1 MFYNLFFGE
10 VLKVKISQFMAKNPV
25 SLKEDSTIK
34 QAAQVFIH
42 HSIDGAPVVDEQG
55 KIKGLFTK
63 KHLYRAFVNNIS
75 PDARVSTLMKT
86 SVVTIDP
93 DYSANKAWYKAQKE
107 HVGRFPVVDKDGTLV
122 GMMTRTNLVRA
133 FEHYMMEIINF
144 LNAILESA
152 HNGIYAIDRNGVIV
166 AYNKS
171 AERLIGLKSGEV
183 VGKNITDFSFDQD
196 IMEILKS
203 GQPQFGEK
211 IVLNGSLMLSNRTP
225 IINDEVVM
233 GAVAVIQDISEL
245 ESVSQ
250 ELNET
255 VELYEELHAIINS
268 SYDGIVVVDRHGK
281 VIQRNKAYKKTD
293 LDLDQ
298 VINEIS
304 EKAFTKDKPVTQ
316 VHHLSG
322 ERELLLTANP
332 VRGSSDRSITRL
344 VINCRDISELNNL
357 RRQVE
362 TTKELSEVYHQELEV
377 LRTKHLGDTIVCNSP
392 VMLNILDLAIRVAR
406 VDSTILLLGE
416 SGVGKD
422 VVTRLIH
429 KESKRAK
436 APFIR
441 INCGAIPENLLESE
455 LFGYDH
461 GAFTG
466 AKREGK
472 PGLLELAHNGT
483 LFLDEVAEL
492 PLPLQVKLLNVIQER
507 EVTRLGG
514 VKPISVDIRLIAA
527 TNKVLESLVEK
538 GLFRADLYY
547 RLNVVPITIP
557 PLRERSSDIPFL
569 VIHFLKK
576 FNEKYKLTKNISADV
591 MDCLVNYSW
600 PGNVRELENLI
611 ERMVVITAHD
621 TISKQDLPGALV
633 RRSRKKTS
641 RAKGTS
647 NSEKEVLAELY
658 RELQSTRK
666 VADALGVNQST
677 VVRKMKKYNIPPT
690 RV

>member
-1 MFYNLFFGE
+1 M
-10 VLKVKISQFMAKNPV
+10 KISQFMATNPV
-25 SLKEDSTIK
+25 ALEEDYTIK
-34 QAAQVFIH
+34 QAAEVFLNH
-42 HSIDGAPVVDEQG
+42 RIDGAPVLDGQG

-63 KHLYRAFVNNIS
+63 KHLYRAFVNGIDS
-75 PDARVSTLMKT
+75 ATKVSALMKT

-93 DYSANKAWYKAQKE
+93 DSSADKAWHKAQKE
-107 HVGRFPVVDKDGTLV
+107 QVGRFPVVDKDGNLV
-122 GMMTRTNLVRA
+122 AMVTRTNLVQA
-133 FEHYMMEIINF
+133 FEHYMMESINR
-144 LNAILESA
+144 LNAILDSA
-152 HNGIYAIDRNGVIV
+152 HNGIYAIDRDGIIV
-166 AYNKS
+166 ACNKS

-183 VGKNITDFSFDQD
+183 VGKNITSFNFDQD

-203 GQPQFGEK
+203 GRPQFGEK

-225 IINDEVVM
+225 IISGDMVM

-245 ESVSQ
+245 ESVSR

-255 VELYEELHAIINS
+255 VELYEELQAIINS

-281 VIQRNKAYKKTD
+281 IIQRNKAYKKMGQD
-293 LDLDQ
+293 LNK
-298 VINEIS
+298 VINELS
-304 EKAFTKDKPVTQ
+304 QKAFTKNKPATLA
-316 VHHLSG
+316 HHLPDG
-322 ERELLLTANP
+322 RELLLTANP
-332 VRGSSDRSITRL
+332 VRGGNDRGITKL

-357 RRQVE
+357 RREVE
-362 TTKELSEVYHQELEV
+362 TSKELSKIYHQELEV

-392 VMLNILDLAIRVAR
+392 VMLNVLELAIRVAR

-429 KESKRAK
+429 RESKRIN

-455 LFGYDH
+455 LFGYNP

-466 AKREGK
+466 ARREGK

-514 VKPISVDIRLIAA
+514 VKPVSVDIRLIAA
-527 TNKVLESLVEK
+527 TNKNLESLVEK
-538 GLFRADLYY
+538 GQFRADLFY

-557 PLRERSSDIPFL
+557 PLRERNSDIPFL

-576 FNEKYKLTKNISADV
+576 FNEKYKLTKNISAGV

-611 ERMVVITAHD
+611 ERMVVITPHD
-621 TISKQDLPGALV
+621 IISRQDLPGALL
-633 RRSRKKTS
+633 RRSRKRTS
-641 RAKGTS
+641 RTGEKAG
-647 NSEKEVLAELY
+647 SEREIIEKLY
-658 RELQSTRK
+658 RKMQSTRK
-666 VADALGVNQST
+666 VAEALGVNQST
-677 VVRKMKKYNIPPT
+677 VVRKMKKYNITP
-690 RV
+690 VKV